1 MEVQQVMYML
11 MVEDMERA
19 VRFYTDVMGFRARV
33 AEERWSELAFGDFT
47 LALHIAVGD
56 GAEGK
61 GQKGRGLSISVVDIE
76 AACREVEAAGGQVIN
91 PPQEGD
97 FPGLKV
103 ALVADTE
110 GNAMELGEHTN

>member
-33 AEERWSELAFGDFT
+33 AEARWSELAFGDFT
-47 LALHIAVGD
+47 LALHIAVDD
-56 GAEGK
+56 GEGR
-61 GQKGRGLSISVVDIE
+61 KGRGLSISVADIE

-97 FPGLKV
+97 FPGLTV

-110 GNAMELGEHTN
+110 GNALELGEHAN